1 MRGRDMPLTAGLEPR
16 VDILDS
22 EESNP
27 MSAML
32 ARYDIAAG
40 HLGLDSG
47 MNRMLTHPEYEIQV
61 SVPIEMDSGDI
72 QVFTGYRVIHNTAR
86 GPGKGGIRFDA
97 GVSIEE
103 VRALAAWMTWKC
115 AVVNIPFGGAK
126 GGILCNPFRLSQKE
140 LERLTRRY
148 TSRIMNTLGPDSDVP
163 APDVNTNEQ
172 TMAWILDTYSMHVGH
187 STPGVVTGKP
197 VSLGGS
203 LGRRDATG
211 RGCLIV
217 IQEAFAHLG
226 MQLQGATVAVQGFG
240 KVGGVAARLLH
251 EAGCRVVAISDRGS
265 AIYNAKGIDVR
276 AALAWIDRR
285 VLLDGF
291 PGAEPIAGE
300 ALLSLDVDVLVP
312 AATENAITSLNAAD
326 VQARIVCEGA
336 NGPTTAEA
344 DAILEENGVFVI
356 PDILANA
363 GGVTV
368 SYFEWVQNRAAYHWT
383 ERAVNER
390 LEEIMKRAFSDVVR
404 EAKKRNVTM
413 RTAAYCLGIERVAT
427 AHRLRGLY
435 A

>member
-1 MRGRDMPLTAGLEPR
+1 MTSTIALETHPDMTGTDE
-16 VDILDS
+16 V
-22 EESNP
+22 NP
-27 MSAML
+27 MLAML
-32 ARYDIAAG
+32 ARYDIAAH
-40 HLGLDSG
+40 HLGLDAG
-47 MNRMLTHPEYEIQV
+47 MNRLLTHPEYEIQV
-61 SVPIEMDSGDI
+61 SVPVEMDNGDV

-97 GVSIEE
+97 GVSPEE

-115 AVVNIPFGGAK
+115 AVVDIPFGGAK
-126 GGILCNPFRLSQKE
+126 GGVLCNPYRMSPKE

-148 TSRIMNTLGPDSDVP
+148 TSRIINTLGPDSDIP
-163 APDVNTNEQ
+163 APDVNTSEQ
-172 TMAWILDTYSMHVGH
+172 TMAWILDTYSMHVGRA
-187 STPGVVTGKP
+187 SPGVVTGKP
-197 VSLGGS
+197 IALGGS

-251 EAGCRVVAISDRGS
+251 EAGCRVVAIGDRGG
-265 AIYNAKGIDVR
+265 AIYNAKGIDVPT
-276 AALAWIDRR
+276 ALAWVEKR

-291 PGAEPIAGE
+291 PGAEPITSE
-300 ALLSLDVDVLVP
+300 ALLSLDVDVLIP
-312 AATENAITSLNAAD
+312 AATENTITSLNAGD

-336 NGPTTAEA
+336 NGPTTAAA
-344 DAILEENGVFVI
+344 DAILEANGVFVI

-383 ERAVNER
+383 ERDVNDR
-390 LEEIMKRAFSDVVR
+390 LADVMKRAFSDVAR
-404 EAKKRNVTM
+404 MSRKMNVTM
-413 RTAAYCLGIERVAT
+413 RTAAYCLGIDRVAT

-435 A
+435 P

>member
-1 MRGRDMPLTAGLEPR
+1 MPLTAAR
-16 VDILDS
+16 DMHADVLDTD
-22 EESNP
+22 ELNP

-32 ARYDIAAG
+32 ARYDEASR

-61 SVPIEMDSGDI
+61 SVPIEMDNGDV

-97 GVSIEE
+97 GVSAEE

-115 AVVNIPFGGAK
+115 AVVDVPFGGAK
-126 GGILCNPFRLSQKE
+126 GGILCNPFRLSPAE

-148 TSRIMNTLGPDSDVP
+148 TSRIIKTLGPDSDVP

-172 TMAWILDTYSMHVGH
+172 VMAWILDTYSMHVGH

-197 VSLGGS
+197 VALGGS
-203 LGRRDATG
+203 LGRQDATG

-217 IQEAFAHLG
+217 IREAFAHMG
-226 MQLQGATVAVQGFG
+226 MQLQGSTIAIQGFG

-251 EAGCRVVAISDRGS
+251 EAGCHVVAISDRDS
-265 AIYNAKGIDVR
+265 AIYNARGIDVP
-276 AALAWIDRR
+276 AALEWVRKRA
-285 VLLDGF
+285 LLDGF
-291 PGAEPIAGE
+291 PGAEPIASE
-300 ALLSLDVDVLVP
+300 ALLGLDVDVLVP
-312 AATENAITSLNAAD
+312 AAMENVITSSNAGD
-326 VQARIVCEGA
+326 VRARIMCEGA
-336 NGPTTAEA
+336 NGPTTAGA
-344 DAILEENGVFVI
+344 DSILEANGVLVI

-368 SYFEWVQNRAAYHWT
+368 SYFEWAQNRSAYNWSET
-383 ERAVNER
+383 LVNER
-390 LEEIMKRAFSDVVR
+390 LTEVMTRAYSDVAR
-404 EAKKRNVTM
+404 ESKKRKVTM
-413 RTAAYCLGIERVAT
+413 RTGAYCLGIERVAT

>member
-1 MRGRDMPLTAGLEPR
+1 MPLTAGLEPR

-61 SVPIEMDSGDI
+61 SVPIEMDSGDV

-115 AVVNIPFGGAK
+115 AVANIPFGGAK

-312 AATENAITSLNAAD
+312 AATENVITSLNAAD

>member
-1 MRGRDMPLTAGLEPR
+1 MPLTAGLEPR

-61 SVPIEMDSGDI
+61 SVPIEMDSGDV

-312 AATENAITSLNAAD
+312 AATENVITSLNAAD

>member
-1 MRGRDMPLTAGLEPR
+1 MPLTAGLDER
-16 VDILDS
+16 FELLDS

-32 ARYDIAAG
+32 ARYDTAAG
-40 HLGLDSG
+40 LLGLDSG
-47 MNRMLTHPEYEIQV
+47 MNRLLTQPEYEIQV
-61 SVPIEMDSGDI
+61 AVPIEMDNGDV

-115 AVVNIPFGGAK
+115 AVVDIPFGGAK

-148 TSRIMNTLGPDSDVP
+148 TSRIMATLGPDSDVP

-172 TMAWILDTYSMHVGH
+172 TMAWILDTYSMHAGR

-211 RGCLIV
+211 RGCLIA

-251 EAGCRVVAISDRGS
+251 QAGCRVVAISDRGS
-265 AIYNAKGIDVR
+265 AIYNAKGIDVP

-312 AATENAITSLNAAD
+312 AATENVITSLNAAD

-344 DAILEENGVFVI
+344 DAILDSNGVFVI

-368 SYFEWVQNRAAYHWT
+368 SYFEWAQNRAAINWT

-390 LEEIMKRAFSDVVR
+390 LNEIMTRAFSDVAR
-404 EAKKRNVTM
+404 EAKKRKVSM

>member
-1 MRGRDMPLTAGLEPR
+1 
-16 VDILDS
+16 
-22 EESNP
+22 
-27 MSAML
+27 
-32 ARYDIAAG
+32 
-40 HLGLDSG
+40 
-47 MNRMLTHPEYEIQV
+47 
-61 SVPIEMDSGDI
+61 
-72 QVFTGYRVIHNTAR
+72 
-86 GPGKGGIRFDA
+86 
-97 GVSIEE
+97 
-103 VRALAAWMTWKC
+103 MTWKC

-312 AATENAITSLNAAD
+312 AATENVITSLNAAD

>member
-1 MRGRDMPLTAGLEPR
+1 MPLTTGLKTHPEIM
-16 VDILDS
+16 DAD
-22 EESNP
+22 EMNP

-32 ARYDIAAG
+32 ARYDVAAH
-40 HLGLDSG
+40 HLGLDAG
-47 MNRMLTHPEYEIQV
+47 MNRLLTHPEYEVQV
-61 SVPIEMDSGDI
+61 AVPIEMDNGDL

-97 GVSIEE
+97 GVSLEE

-115 AVVNIPFGGAK
+115 AVVDIPFGGAK
-126 GGILCNPFRLSQKE
+126 GGVLCNPFRMSPKE
-140 LERLTRRY
+140 IERLTRRY
-148 TSRIMNTLGPDSDVP
+148 TSRIINTLGPDSDIP

-172 TMAWILDTYSMHVGH
+172 VMAWLLDTYSMHVGRP
-187 STPGVVTGKP
+187 TPGVVTGKP
-197 VSLGGS
+197 IALGGS

-240 KVGGVAARLLH
+240 KVGGVAARLLQ
-251 EAGCRVVAISDRGS
+251 EAGCRVVAIGDRGG
-265 AIYNAKGIDVR
+265 AIYNSRGIDVPT
-276 AALAWIDRR
+276 ALAWVDKR

-291 PGAEPIAGE
+291 PGAEPITSE
-300 ALLSLDVDVLVP
+300 ALMSLDVDVLVP
-312 AATENAITSLNAAD
+312 AATENVITTLNAGD

-336 NGPTTAEA
+336 NGPTTAAA

-368 SYFEWVQNRAAYHWT
+368 SYFEWVQNRAAYRWT
-383 ERAVNER
+383 ERDVNER
-390 LEEIMKRAFSDVVR
+390 LTDVMKKAFSDVAR
-404 EAKKRNVTM
+404 ESRKMNVTM
-413 RTAAYCLGIERVAT
+413 RTAAYCVGIDRVAT

-435 A
+435 P